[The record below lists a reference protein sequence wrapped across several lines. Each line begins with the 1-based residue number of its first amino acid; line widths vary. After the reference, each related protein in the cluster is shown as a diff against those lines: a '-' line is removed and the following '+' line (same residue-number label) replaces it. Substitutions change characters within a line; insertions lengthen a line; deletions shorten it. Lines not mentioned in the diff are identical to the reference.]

1 MESEQQENRIEKKT
15 QGLVKEGMR
24 STKNTETF
32 SQQEHYSLQNSE
44 IEYDIFSRDENMSL
58 NRGKSQKSEDQ
69 IIVSASVSNKISLAK
84 LKK

>member
-32 SQQEHYSLQNSE
+32 S
-44 IEYDIFSRDENMSL
+44 
-58 NRGKSQKSEDQ
+58 
-69 IIVSASVSNKISLAK
+69 
-84 LKK
+84 